1 MLLEEV
7 VDVGREMGRQ
17 ADAVDDSADGPA
29 AAVGR
34 GGAVGSLDTIVPRR
48 RSPQRTPPHC
58 PPAGGMY
65 ALDDNSC
72 LKKESRPRAQ
82 QAVAHQRDDH
92 RRRLSLRALVGGPP
106 HKNRR

>member
-34 GGAVGSLDTIVPRR
+34 GGAVGSLDPNGPRR

-82 QAVAHQRDDH
+82 QVVENEEVGH

-106 HKNRR
+106 HKNHR

>member
-34 GGAVGSLDTIVPRR
+34 GGAVGSLETIVSLGDDRPNALPRIVLL
-48 RSPQRTPPHC
+48 
-58 PPAGGMY
+58 PAGCM
-65 ALDDNSC
+65 
-72 LKKESRPRAQ
+72 
-82 QAVAHQRDDH
+82 
-92 RRRLSLRALVGGPP
+92 RLMIT
-106 HKNRR
+106 H